1 MPIYNCKCCNFSTK
15 LKGDYNRHI
24 KTKKHI
30 ESFKSHHLV
39 TPKSPSSHPKVTPKN
54 DSKNYICKYCKS
66 SFKYK
71 QGMYRHIKYT
81 CKKNDDEDLKELVFL
96 MNENLENIKTQMK
109 KQEKKYEKQQN
120 ILYAIGIN
128 ENEGNSVSFIASEK
142 AEEEFNK
149 YITKQVYI
157 QGNDVVED
165 DKAYL
170 IDVKKEK
177 ALAKD
182 PNHKR
187 KLPLFIAEKDG
198 RNLYVAPIRGKGLW
212 DAIWAYVSIDE
223 DMVIRGIYF
232 DHKAET
238 PGLGANIK
246 QRFFMDDFIG
256 ESLLDNEGNFKG
268 VTVSKTNLDPKNED
282 KYDNE
287 VDAIAGSTITGDGV
301 TAMIRSDLSL
311 YQPYFNS
318 LNNN

>member
-1 MPIYNCKCCNFSTK
+1 MAINTEKNTYTLLFAVGLVVVVGTLLAAIDSS
-15 LKGDYNRHI
+15 LKDKIRI
-24 KTKKHI
+24 
-30 ESFKSHHLV
+30 
-39 TPKSPSSHPKVTPKN
+39 
-54 DSKNYICKYCKS
+54 
-66 SFKYK
+66 
-71 QGMYRHIKYT
+71 
-81 CKKNDDEDLKELVFL
+81 
-96 MNENLENIKTQMK
+96 NEIL
-109 KQEKKYEKQQN
+109 EKQQN

-128 ENEGNSVSFIASEK
+128 ENEGNNVSFIAAEK

-149 YITKQVYI
+149 YITKQIYI
-157 QGNDVVED
+157 QGDEVIED
-165 DKAYL
+165 NKAYL
-170 IDVKKEK
+170 IDVKKQK
-177 ALAKD
+177 TLAKD
-182 PNHKR
+182 PSHKR
-187 KLPLFIAEKDG
+187 KLPLFLAQKDG

-212 DAIWAYVSIDE
+212 DAIWAYVSVDE
-223 DMVIRGIYF
+223 NMIIRGIYF

-256 ESLLDNEGNFKG
+256 ESLLDSQGNFKG

>member
-1 MPIYNCKCCNFSTK
+1 MAINTEKNTYTLLFAIGLVVVVGTLLAAIDSS
-15 LKGDYNRHI
+15 LKDKIRINKI
-24 KTKKHI
+24 
-30 ESFKSHHLV
+30 L
-39 TPKSPSSHPKVTPKN
+39 
-54 DSKNYICKYCKS
+54 
-66 SFKYK
+66 
-71 QGMYRHIKYT
+71 
-81 CKKNDDEDLKELVFL
+81 
-96 MNENLENIKTQMK
+96 
-109 KQEKKYEKQQN
+109 EKQQN

-128 ENEGNSVSFIASEK
+128 QNEGNSVNFIAADK

-149 YITKQVYI
+149 YVTKQIYI
-157 QGNDVVED
+157 QGDEVIED

-170 IDVKKEK
+170 IDVKKQK

-182 PNHKR
+182 PSYMR

-212 DAIWAYVSIDE
+212 DAIWAYVSVDE

-256 ESLLDNEGNFKG
+256 ESLLDSQGNFKG

-318 LNNN
+318 LNN

>member
-1 MPIYNCKCCNFSTK
+1 MAINTEKNTYTLLFAIGLVVIVGTLLAAIDAS
-15 LKGDYNRHI
+15 LKDKIRVN
-24 KTKKHI
+24 KT
-30 ESFKSHHLV
+30 L
-39 TPKSPSSHPKVTPKN
+39 
-54 DSKNYICKYCKS
+54 
-66 SFKYK
+66 
-71 QGMYRHIKYT
+71 
-81 CKKNDDEDLKELVFL
+81 
-96 MNENLENIKTQMK
+96 
-109 KQEKKYEKQQN
+109 EKQQN

-128 ENEGNSVSFIASEK
+128 ENEGNSVSFIAAEK

-149 YITKQVYI
+149 YITKQLYI

-182 PNHKR
+182 PNYKR

-223 DMVIRGIYF
+223 DMIIRGIYF